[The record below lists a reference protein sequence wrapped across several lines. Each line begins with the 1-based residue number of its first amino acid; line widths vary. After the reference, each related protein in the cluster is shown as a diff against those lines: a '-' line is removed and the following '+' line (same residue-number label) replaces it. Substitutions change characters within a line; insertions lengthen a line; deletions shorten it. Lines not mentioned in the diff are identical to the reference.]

1 MQKVRAN
8 ADAVVRIAGMPRA
21 VREGQAFDKSD
32 EVVRAYPWLFEAPVE
47 EATAVPGQRRTTRR
61 RED

>member
-1 MQKVRAN
+1 MQVRAN
-8 ADAVVRIAGMPRA
+8 ADVVVRINGMPSA
-21 VREGQAFDKSD
+21 VREGQAFDDKD

-47 EATAVPGQRRTTRR
+47 EATANPGQRRATRR